1 MGMIKHSQSTQSSKF
16 AISLPYHKKEVEN
29 IVHFLHADKHQSFYK
44 LALSFLMKIAKHVQS
59 SQNRKLAIF
68 VQYVKKQVFLHSTV
82 IQNIQILYRYY
93 MYPDTYLFI
102 SLPETNVGPLTKRQ
116 SHSPDVHC
124 YINTVY
130 MISIH

>member
-1 MGMIKHSQSTQSSKF
+1 MIKHSQSTQISKF
-16 AISLPYHKKEVEN
+16 AISLPYHKKEVRN

-68 VQYVKKQVFLHSTV
+68 VQYIKKQVFLHSTV
-82 IQNIQILYRYY
+82 IQNIQILYRGPV
-93 MYPDTYLFI
+93 MFVITCLSVI
-102 SLPETNVGPLTKRQ
+102 WLPKTNVGPLTKRQ

-124 YINTVY
+124 YINAVCR
-130 MISIH
+130 ISIH